1 MLENLKAA
9 TFEVF
14 EGMFFLFPELPLL
27 EPPRWKGPG
36 VRAWVPVN
44 GPRQFC
50 IGLTV
55 PESLARKMAANFLG
69 LGNQEPTPEQ
79 IQDVVREGANMVAG
93 SFLAREG
100 ASAAFH
106 LQPPRSQTL
115 DLGAPHFRLNLNHLL
130 FLVEEEEGLEVFLGK
145 M

>member
-14 EGMFFLFPELPLL
+14 EGMFFLFPEPPLVQ
-27 EPPRWKGPG
+27 PPVFQGPG
-36 VRAWVPVN
+36 IRAWVPVR
-44 GPRQFC
+44 GPRNFR

-55 PESLARKMAANFLG
+55 PQSLAAKMAANFLG
-69 LGNQEPTPEQ
+69 LTAEPTPEQ

-93 SFLAREG
+93 SFLAREK

-106 LQPPRSQTL
+106 LQPPQSQLL
-115 DLGAPHFRLNLNHLL
+115 DLGDPHFRLCLNHLL
-130 FLVEEEEGLEVFLGK
+130 FLVEEEGLEVFLEK
-145 M
+145 I

>member
-14 EGMFFLFPELPLL
+14 EGMFFLFPEPPLL
-27 EPPRWKGPG
+27 ERPVFQGPG
-36 VRAWVPVN
+36 VRAWVPVH
-44 GPRQFC
+44 GPRTFC

-55 PESLARKMAANFLG
+55 PEALARKMAANFLG
-69 LGNQEPTPEQ
+69 LAPSDPTPEQ
-79 IQDVVREGANMVAG
+79 IRDVVQEGANMVAG

-106 LQPPRSQTL
+106 LQPPQSRLL
-115 DLGAPHFRLNLNHLL
+115 DLGSPQFRLSLNHLL
-130 FLVEEEEGLEVFLGK
+130 LLVDNDGLEVFVEK